1 MLLGQQKGKADM
13 VEKLRPQ
20 FADRPDW
27 LSLPQIFFCRS
38 KAHSAIPNVFGTKL
52 TLQVQTVAA
61 VHATFAKNENEK
73 SLMSLKPTRS
83 IYISGLRVTS

>member
-1 MLLGQQKGKADM
+1 MLLGQQKRKADM

-38 KAHSAIPNVFGTKL
+38 KAHSATAAKL
-52 TLQVQTVAA
+52 TLRVQTVAA

-73 SLMSLKPTRS
+73 SLMSLKPTQS
-83 IYISGLRVTS
+83 IYISGLRVKS